1 MRLGTYD
8 FTETSDG
15 ILTVGQLIKALEGLD
30 ANTQIVIGDP
40 DNGWYN
46 NIDGFHTPSEDGYTA
61 LTFSQ
66 GNPVDSQQF

>member
-8 FTETSDG
+8 FTETSGG

-30 ANTQIVIGDP
+30 ESTQIVIGDL
-40 DNGWYN
+40 DGWYY

-66 GNPVDSQQF
+66 GDPVDSRQF

>member
-30 ANTQIVIGDP
+30 ESTQIVIGDL
-40 DNGWYN
+40 DGWYY

-66 GNPVDSQQF
+66 GDPVNSRQF

>member
-8 FTETSDG
+8 FTETSGG

-30 ANTQIVIGDP
+30 ESTQIVIGDL
-40 DNGWYN
+40 DGWYY

-66 GNPVDSQQF
+66 GDPVNSRQF

>member
-1 MRLGTYD
+1 MKTDNYD

-30 ANTQIVIGDP
+30 ESTQIVIGDL
-40 DNGWYN
+40 DGWYN

-66 GNPVDSQQF
+66 GKPVDSQQF

>member
-8 FTETSDG
+8 FTETSGG
-15 ILTVGQLIKALEGLD
+15 ILTVGQLIRVLEGLD
-30 ANTQIVIGDP
+30 ANTQIVIGDL
-40 DNGWYN
+40 DGWYN

-66 GNPVDSQQF
+66 GKPVDSRQF

>member
-30 ANTQIVIGDP
+30 ESTQIVIGDL
-40 DNGWYN
+40 DGWYR

-66 GNPVDSQQF
+66 GNPVDSRQF

>member
-8 FTETSDG
+8 FTKTSGG
-15 ILTVGQLIKALEGLD
+15 ILTVGQLMKALEGLEES
-30 ANTQIVIGDP
+30 TQIVIGDL
-40 DNGWYN
+40 DGWYN

-66 GNPVDSQQF
+66 GDPVNSRQF

>member
-30 ANTQIVIGDP
+30 ESTQIVIGDL
-40 DNGWYN
+40 DGWYN

-66 GNPVDSQQF
+66 GDPVNSRQF

>member
-1 MRLGTYD
+1 MRSETYD
-8 FTETSDG
+8 FTETSGG

-30 ANTQIVIGDP
+30 KSTQIVIGDL
-40 DNGWYN
+40 DGWYY

-66 GNPVDSQQF
+66 GDPVNSRQF

>member
-8 FTETSDG
+8 FTKTSGG
-15 ILTVGQLIKALEGLD
+15 ILTVGQLMKALEGLEES
-30 ANTQIVIGDP
+30 TQIVIGDL
-40 DNGWYN
+40 DGWYN

-66 GNPVDSQQF
+66 GDPVDSRQF

>member
-8 FTETSDG
+8 FNETSGG
-15 ILTVGQLIKALEGLD
+15 ILTVGQLMKALEGLD
-30 ANTQIVIGDP
+30 ESTQIVIGDL
-40 DNGWYN
+40 DGWYY

-66 GNPVDSQQF
+66 GDPVNSRQF

>member
-1 MRLGTYD
+1 MKTDNYEY
-8 FTETSDG
+8 TKTKKG

-61 LTFSQ
+61 LTFNQ
-66 GNPVDSQQF
+66 GEPVDSRQF

>member
-1 MRLGTYD
+1 MKTNSED

-30 ANTQIVIGDP
+30 ENTQIVVGDL
-40 DNGWYN
+40 DGWYY
-46 NIDGFHTPSEDGYTA
+46 NIDGFHTPSEDGYAT

-66 GNPVDSQQF
+66 GDPVNSRQF

>member
-8 FTETSDG
+8 FTETSGG
-15 ILTVGQLIKALEGLD
+15 ILTVGQLMKALEGLD
-30 ANTQIVIGDP
+30 ESTQIVIGDL
-40 DNGWYN
+40 DGWYY

-66 GNPVDSQQF
+66 GDPVNSRQF

>member
-30 ANTQIVIGDP
+30 ESTQIVIGDL
-40 DNGWYN
+40 DGWYY

-66 GNPVDSQQF
+66 GEPVDSRQF